1 MNLSE
6 TAFITEKNNKDN
18 YSKGASS
25 SYDTCGIA
33 LLFSILLFFLNPLIS
48 FRISLFYFGLLG
60 SCFGLRW
67 FTPQCE
73 VPLCGHAT
81 LASAAVLFNSL
92 GEVRELF
99 LHCKD

>member
-6 TAFITEKNNKDN
+6 TAFITEKNNQDT

-25 SYDTCGIA
+25 SYDMWYCIA
-33 LLFSILLFFLNPLIS
+33 FFSLPLFLSPLIS
-48 FRISLFYFGLLG
+48 FRISLFYFDSLG

-92 GEVRELF
+92 GEMRELF